1 MRLAALTAVLL
12 LLPSGPLSALDDP
25 DQLIRA
31 LYAPD
36 AMPDTAAEGAR
47 YLAAD
52 NAKAYARQLKS
63 KEVEPA
69 VGFDW
74 RCDCQDGQMTELA
87 IGKPAPLAGGRVAV
101 KVDFKLEGEP
111 RSLTYELCLGKKGW
125 RIADL
130 KPATGEWTL
139 RDLLGLKA
147 TPLKC

>member
-1 MRLAALTAVLL
+1 MRLAALAAGLL
-12 LLPSGPLSALDDP
+12 LLPTPSLALDGPEDTV
-25 DQLIRA
+25 RA

-47 YLAAD
+47 FLSAD
-52 NAKAYARQLKS
+52 NAKAYAKQLKS

-74 RCDCQDGQMTELA
+74 RCDCQDGEMTELT
-87 IGKPAPLAGGRVAV
+87 IGRALPIEGTRVAV
-101 KVDFKLEGEP
+101 KVDFKLDGEP
-111 RSLTYELCLGKKGW
+111 RSLTYELCLGRKGW

-139 RDLLGLKA
+139 RELLGLKDK
-147 TPLKC
+147 PVKC